1 MVWLLL
7 VPGIPV
13 LLVAVFLL
21 WARSPAVRRGAPR
34 CWERLKHSGAL
45 DPTRGFSDGELDDQR
60 SSRSGPTLQ
69 PTQAAGGAPTDT
81 ITVLTYNVGFASGMA
96 NNRPVTLTQEE
107 SRKNLH
113 AVMSVL
119 TVQQPDLAALQ
130 EVDGAARRSFFV
142 DQARELARA
151 AALEHGCFTAN
162 WNKRYVP
169 FPPWPPSV
177 HYGPIYSGLALLS
190 RYPIID
196 HETIPLPPPAKNA
209 VYRALYLR
217 RVIQRTRVELPG
229 GRPVT
234 VLNLHLE
241 PFDQENRRRHAE
253 IAATICE
260 SIADPLIVMG
270 DCNAPPEYATI
281 RSGFSSEA
289 ESADFSTDETIRVL
303 TEETGLSTV
312 FDQTRYL
319 RNEAAALTFPSD
331 APVVT
336 LDYILHSDSFE
347 AEDASVIRSNARG
360 SDHLPIAARLR
371 LR

>member
-1 MVWLLL
+1 MD
-7 VPGIPV
+7 
-13 LLVAVFLL
+13 
-21 WARSPAVRRGAPR
+21 
-34 CWERLKHSGAL
+34 SGAV
-45 DPTRGFSDGELDDQR
+45 DPARGFSAGELDDQ
-60 SSRSGPTLQ
+60 SSSPAEPTWQPTL
-69 PTQAAGGAPTDT
+69 AAGGAATET
-81 ITVLTYNVGFASGMA
+81 VTVLTYNVGFASGMA
-96 NNRPVTLTQEE
+96 NNRPVTLGQEE
-107 SRKNLH
+107 GRKNLH

-119 TVQQPDLAALQ
+119 AVQQPDLAALQ

-151 AALEHGCFTAN
+151 ADLEHGCFTPN

-196 HETIPLPPPAKNA
+196 HETIPLPPPAKNP

-217 RVIQRTRVELPG
+217 RVIQRTRVRLPG

-234 VLNLHLE
+234 LLNLHLE

-260 SIADPLIVMG
+260 SVADPLIVTG
-270 DCNAPPEYATI
+270 DCNAPPEYATV
-281 RSGFSSEA
+281 RSDFASDA
-289 ESADFSTDETIRVL
+289 ETADFTTDETLRIL
-303 TEETGLSTV
+303 TEETGLSNV
-312 FDQTRYL
+312 FDETRYL

-336 LDYILHSDSFE
+336 LDYILHNDSFE
-347 AEDASVIRSNARG
+347 AEDASVIRTNARG